1 MLFFSEIKKYAFK
14 PRFTLALYIAYSM
27 SVIQINTVFNIDLE
41 FETAPFHRRLLA
53 YIIDFFL
60 LIIYLYSLKS
70 FLYDALDISFRDYIG
85 MDILIVSLPMFL
97 YSLVCEIMMNGQTL
111 GKRLT
116 GIRVISLDGGKPT
129 TGQFILRWITKF
141 FEWPF
146 LFGYIA
152 DSTGAIAVYI
162 FITALLGIGVLI
174 VISLT
179 GKNQR
184 LGDLAAGTVVIDTR
198 SDTSVH
204 DTVFM
209 QIDNSSNY
217 KVMFPQVM
225 RLSDND
231 INTIKTILTQAEK
244 RNNHDISFR
253 VEYKIKSVLQIESD
267 LHTID
272 FLKKLLEDYNY
283 LATRE

>member
-1 MLFFSEIKKYAFK
+1 
-14 PRFTLALYIAYSM
+14 M
-27 SVIQINTVFNIDLE
+27 SAIQINTVFNIDLE

-70 FLYDALDISFRDYIG
+70 LLYEGLDINFHEYIG
-85 MDILIVSLPMFL
+85 LDILIVSLPMFL
-97 YSLVCEIMMNGQTL
+97 YSLVCEILLNGQTI
-111 GKRLT
+111 GKKLT

-129 TGQFILRWITKF
+129 AGQFVLRWITKF

-146 LFGYIA
+146 LFGYIF
-152 DSTGAIAVYI
+152 DSAGAIIIYI
-162 FITALLGIGVLI
+162 FITGLLGIGVLI
-174 VISLT
+174 IISLT

-184 LGDLAAGTVVIDTR
+184 LGDLAAGTVLIDTR
-198 SDTSVH
+198 IDTTVH

-209 QIDNSSNY
+209 QIDNSNY
-217 KVMFPQVM
+217 QVMFPEVM

-231 INTIKTILTQAEK
+231 INTIKTVLTQAEK
-244 RNNHDISFR
+244 RNNHDISYR
-253 VEYKIKSVLQIESD
+253 VEYKIKSVLQINSD

>member
-1 MLFFSEIKKYAFK
+1 
-14 PRFTLALYIAYSM
+14 M
-27 SVIQINTVFNIDLE
+27 SAIQINTVFNIDLE
-41 FETAPFHRRLLA
+41 FETAPFHRRLFA
-53 YIIDFFL
+53 YIIDFFI

-70 FLYDALDISFRDYIG
+70 LLYGAMDISLREYMG
-85 MDILIVSLPMFL
+85 LDILIISLPMFL
-97 YSLVCEIMMNGQTL
+97 YSLVCEVLMNGQTI
-111 GKRLT
+111 GKKLM

-129 TGQFILRWITKF
+129 AGQFILRWITKF

-146 LFGYIA
+146 LFGFIFSSVGDVLIYIF
-152 DSTGAIAVYI
+152 STGL
-162 FITALLGIGVLI
+162 FGIGVIII
-174 VISLT
+174 VSLT
-179 GKNQR
+179 AKNQR

-198 SDTSVH
+198 IDTSVH

-209 QIDNSSNY
+209 QIDNSNY
-217 KVMFPQVM
+217 KVTFPQVM

-231 INTIKTILTQAEK
+231 INTIKTVLTQAEK

>member
-1 MLFFSEIKKYAFK
+1 
-14 PRFTLALYIAYSM
+14 M
-27 SVIQINTVFNIDLE
+27 SAIQINTVFNIDLE

-53 YIIDFFL
+53 YIIDFFI
-60 LIIYLYSLKS
+60 LIIYLFAFKS
-70 FLYDALDISFRDYIG
+70 FLYDALDISFKEYIG
-85 MDILIVSLPMFL
+85 LDILVVSLPMFL
-97 YSLVCEIMMNGQTL
+97 YSLICEILMNGQTI
-111 GKRLT
+111 GKKLT

-129 TGQFILRWITKF
+129 TGQFVLRWITKF

-146 LFGYIA
+146 LFGYMVDTA
-152 DSTGAIAVYI
+152 GAVVLYI
-162 FITALLGIGVLI
+162 FITSLLGIAVLI
-174 VISLT
+174 IISLT

-198 SDTSVH
+198 SDTSLN

-209 QIDNSSNY
+209 QIDNSNY
-217 KVMFPQVM
+217 KVMFPEVM

-231 INTIKTILTQAEK
+231 INTIKTVLTQAEK

-253 VEYKIKSVLQIESD
+253 VEYKIKSVLQINSD

>member
-14 PRFTLALYIAYSM
+14 PCFTLGLYIAYSM

-70 FLYDALDISFRDYIG
+70 FLYDGLDISFRDYIG

-129 TGQFILRWITKF
+129 AGQFILRWITKF

-209 QIDNSSNY
+209 QIDNSNY

-231 INTIKTILTQAEK
+231 INTIKTVLTQAEK